1 MDYFTRSTEALVDNA
16 MQDALNVI
24 ARNKFSDKAHYYFDY
39 YFDVYCGCYECIL
52 KRIEDK
58 NIEDKLIYFA

>member
-1 MDYFTRSTEALVDNA
+1 

-39 YFDVYCGCYECIL
+39 YFDVYCGCYKHLETHRRQ
-52 KRIEDK
+52 KHRR
-58 NIEDKLIYFA
+58 